1 MINSS
6 DPQNS
11 YLEEKSHSGNLV
23 IFLSI
28 KPRRLTKTQLRR
40 LYAPFQRFFRL
51 EASSG
56 IILIICILL
65 ALLWANSLWGFSYFA
80 FWETHLTV
88 AIGSFII
95 SEPLRWWINE
105 GLMAL
110 FFFVVGLEIKRAVV
124 VGELSRLQDALFPIL
139 AAVGGMLVP
148 AIIYF
153 ITNFG
158 TVGVVGWPIPMAT
171 DIALAL
177 GVLALLGSKAPV
189 SLKLFLST
197 LAIADDIGSV
207 IVIAMFFSTIAP
219 LLPLIIGILLIIVLV
234 FLNRTGIHYIH
245 IFAVLGVGVWLAF
258 LLSGVHATLAGVL
271 VAITIPAI
279 ARVDT
284 EDFCSKSHI
293 LLKDFEESKKPGESV
308 LTNKTQRTAVLGM
321 QAICRDV
328 QAPLQRMEYILQPW
342 VGFVIIPLF
351 ALANSGV
358 LFVFDLSVTAA
369 GLVTLGIIMGLV
381 FGKQIG
387 IMLFSWLSVRT
398 GIAKMP
404 KDLSW
409 RQIHGV
415 SCLAGIGFTM
425 SLFMADLTFGGVSLL
440 DTAKLA
446 ILLAS
451 LIAGLL
457 GFFLLGGRKLLSD
470 LQTEIL
476 KRIPGRKT

>member
-1 MINSS
+1 MSTK
-6 DPQNS
+6 PQ
-11 YLEEKSHSGNLV
+11 
-23 IFLSI
+23 
-28 KPRRLTKTQLRR
+28 RLTRAQLRR

-51 EASSG
+51 EAASS
-56 IILIICILL
+56 ILLIICIII
-65 ALLWANSLWGFSYFA
+65 ALIWANSLWGFNYFVL
-80 FWETHLTV
+80 WETHLII
-88 AIGSFII
+88 AIGPFVI

-124 VGELSRLQDALFPIL
+124 VGELSRIQDALFPIL

-153 ITNFG
+153 AINFG
-158 TVGVVGWPIPMAT
+158 TVGIVGWPIPIAT

-177 GVLALLGSKAPV
+177 GVLALLGSRVPV

-207 IVIAMFFSTIAP
+207 VIIALFFSTISPLIP
-219 LLPLIIGILLIIVLV
+219 LLFGFVLIIVLV
-234 FLNRTGIHYIH
+234 ILNHTGIHNIL

-258 LLSGVHATLAGVL
+258 LLSGVHATLAGVI

-293 LLKDFEESKKPGESV
+293 LLKDFEEAKKPGESV

-328 QAPLQRMEYILQPW
+328 QAPLQRMEYLLQPW

-351 ALANSGV
+351 ALANAGV
-358 LFVFDLSVTAA
+358 LLVFDISFPSTVTVA
-369 GLVTLGIIMGLV
+369 LGIIIGLI

-387 IMLFSWLSVRT
+387 IMLFSWLSVRA
-398 GIAKMP
+398 GVAKMP

-409 RQIHGV
+409 RQIHAV

-425 SLFMADLTFGGVSLL
+425 SIFMADLTFSGIPLI
-440 DTAKLA
+440 DIAKIA
-446 ILLAS
+446 ILIAS
-451 LIAGLL
+451 LISGLL
-457 GFFLLGGRKLLSD
+457 GFFILGARKMLSLIIGDISKKFRRDDSLLKGDRD
-470 LQTEIL
+470 
-476 KRIPGRKT
+476 